1 MVMIYNK
8 KRRASLLVKTLVVAM
23 LLPTLSLDA
32 QSKKATVT
40 KKISV
45 KTPSAAS
52 KPLLVLAKTEINQL
66 RYSYAIPFLKRYLK
80 QSPPD
85 SISLAMLG
93 YCYKMQN
100 RFDSAIYFYEK
111 LDNLAMPNGNELPEL
126 YATVGNYESA
136 IATYQKRLDNITD
149 NTTTTYQLYLNRQK
163 GFINR
168 KIFNRDSLDYSISYL
183 SINTPYNEFGAA
195 FFDSGFV
202 FESNRSKRL
211 TSSNEFGWD
220 GLPFTKLYYQIK
232 AEGIST
238 DSIQYGNWKE
248 KKIGKGL
255 SDRTTATVNDNK
267 SLQKQFDFQ
276 KLKSAPPVESPLFA
290 PGLSGD
296 YNFGSISFTADGREA
311 FFTRNQ
317 TNTKGVKRLEI
328 WTTRRIGQ
336 SFTAPVKLFFNNP
349 NYSYFHPAVT
359 ADGSRLF
366 FVSNEPGGI
375 GGTDIY
381 VVNRKEDGGWDGT
394 SNVGGFINTPG
405 NELFPTFYEG
415 DLYFSSNGHEGLGG
429 LDILKFSFDND
440 PYPVPKNLGRPINS
454 EQDDLGFSI
463 RDQKGYFSS
472 NRYGSDDIFSYN
484 YQKVKVSVNGVL
496 TIDGVKKSGI
506 TVKIVSKGEDGIRA
520 GTIIDSV
527 LTAEDGSYVF
537 NVRPNRNYQI
547 LIEDGKGNKSKH
559 DITASDYI
567 NQNYLSQNIYSNNNG
582 VNQPG
587 NNGGLNQNKTGGD
600 DKNISS
606 VNNGVNQ
613 KVNNSGEN
621 QNKAGGDDK
630 NISSNNNGLNQPG
643 NNGGLNQN
651 KTGGDDKNISSVNN
665 GVNQKVNNSGENQNK
680 AGGDG
685 KNISSNNNG
694 LNQPGYNGG
703 LNQSKTGGDDKNIS
717 SNNNGLNQPGNNG
730 GLNQNKAGGDD
741 KNISSITN
749 GVNQQGNNSGE
760 NQNKVGGGDKNVSSV
775 DNGVNQQGNNKGNS
789 PDKSSGDR
797 TSNTYVNQ
805 SGNLNSYTKDLGLIS
820 FVTPNPPKPIIAPP
834 TVEKVTAAKRTF
846 ISVVDSLQ
854 TVTKDFLLV
863 HHEFDKVRIYKEDHE
878 AYKDL
883 VERVRKLRGVKIIIV
898 SATDCLGTD
907 AYNEALSERR
917 SHKIKIDLSKKRGNE
932 IISIPVGEKQ
942 LVMECSDADKDK
954 KKQVENRYS
963 YVFIIK

>member
-1 MVMIYNK
+1 MVMINIK
-8 KRRASLLVKTLVVAM
+8 KRSISLLVKTLVVAM

-40 KKISV
+40 QKVSV

-52 KPLLVLAKTEINQL
+52 KSLLVLAKTEINQL

-111 LDNLAMPNGNELPEL
+111 LDNLVITNGNELPEL

-136 IATYQKRLDNITD
+136 IATYQKRLDNAAD

-168 KIFNRDSLDYSISYL
+168 KIFNRDSLDYSVSYL
-183 SINTPYNEFGAA
+183 SINTPYNEFGAV

-232 AEGIST
+232 AEGITT

-317 TNTKGVKRLEI
+317 TNAKGIKRLEI

-366 FVSNEPGGI
+366 FVSDEPGGI
-375 GGTDIY
+375 GGTDVY

-415 DLYFSSNGHEGLGG
+415 DLYFSSNGNEGLGG

-506 TVKIVSKGEDGIRA
+506 SVKIISKGEDGIKA

-547 LIEDGKGNKSKH
+547 LIEDGRGNKSKH

-567 NQNYLSQNIYSNNNG
+567 NQNYLSQNIHSNKVGGDNKNISSTNSG
-582 VNQPG
+582 LNQKIT
-587 NNGGLNQNKTGGD
+587 NVVSNQNKTGGD

-613 KVNNSGEN
+613 KTNNSGEN
-621 QNKAGGDDK
+621 QNKVGGNDK
-630 NISSNNNGLNQPG
+630 NIFSTN
-643 NNGGLNQN
+643 
-651 KTGGDDKNISSVNN
+651 
-665 GVNQKVNNSGENQNK
+665 
-680 AGGDG
+680 
-685 KNISSNNNG
+685 
-694 LNQPGYNGG
+694 
-703 LNQSKTGGDDKNIS
+703 
-717 SNNNGLNQPGNNG
+717 
-730 GLNQNKAGGDD
+730 
-741 KNISSITN
+741 N
-749 GVNQQGNNSGE
+749 GVNQQGNNSGA

-775 DNGVNQQGNNKGNS
+775 NNGVNQQGNNKGNS
-789 PDKSSGDR
+789 PDKSSEDR
-797 TSNTYVNQ
+797 TSITSVNQ
-805 SGNLNSYTKDLGLIS
+805 SGNVNSYTKDLGLIS

-863 HHEFDKVRIYKEDHE
+863 HHEFDKVRIFKEDHE

-917 SHKIKIDLSKKRGNE
+917 SHKIKVDLSKKGRNE
-932 IISIPVGEKQ
+932 IILIPVGEKQ

-963 YVFIIK
+963 YIFIIK

>member
-1 MVMIYNK
+1 MVMTYIK
-8 KRRASLLVKTLVVAM
+8 KRGVSLLVKTLAVAL

-32 QSKKATVT
+32 QSKKVTVNQ
-40 KKISV
+40 KVSV
-45 KTPSAAS
+45 KNPSAAAKS
-52 KPLLVLAKTEINQL
+52 LLVLARTEINQL

-111 LDNLAMPNGNELPEL
+111 LDNLVITNGNELPEL

-136 IATYQKRLDNITD
+136 IATYQKRLDNAAD

-163 GFINR
+163 GFVNR
-168 KIFNRDSLDYSISYL
+168 KIFNRDSLDYTVNYL
-183 SINTPYNEFGAA
+183 SINTPYNEFGAV

-220 GLPFTKLYYQIK
+220 GLPFTKLYYQTST
-232 AEGIST
+232 EGITT

-296 YNFGSISFTADGREA
+296 YNFGSISFTADGKEA

-317 TNTKGVKRLEI
+317 TNAKGVKRLEI
-328 WTTRRIGQ
+328 WTTRRVGQ
-336 SFTAPVKLFFNNP
+336 SFTAPVKLFFNKP
-349 NYSYFHPAVT
+349 AFSYFHPAIT

-366 FVSNEPGGI
+366 FVSDEPGGI

-381 VVNRKEDGGWDGT
+381 MVNRKEDGGWDGT

-429 LDILKFSFDND
+429 LDIFKFSFDND

-463 RDQKGYFSS
+463 RDKKGYFSS
-472 NRYGSDDIFSYN
+472 NRYGSDDIFAYN

-506 TVKIVSKGEDGIRA
+506 TVKIISKGEDGIRA

-567 NQNYLSQNIYSNNNG
+567 NQNYLSQNIHSNKVGGDNKNISST
-582 VNQPG
+582 NS
-587 NNGGLNQNKTGGD
+587 GLNQQITNGVSNQNKVGGD

-613 KVNNSGEN
+613 KTNNSGEN
-621 QNKAGGDDK
+621 QNKAVGNDK
-630 NISSNNNGLNQPG
+630 NISSTN
-643 NNGGLNQN
+643 
-651 KTGGDDKNISSVNN
+651 
-665 GVNQKVNNSGENQNK
+665 
-680 AGGDG
+680 
-685 KNISSNNNG
+685 
-694 LNQPGYNGG
+694 
-703 LNQSKTGGDDKNIS
+703 
-717 SNNNGLNQPGNNG
+717 
-730 GLNQNKAGGDD
+730 
-741 KNISSITN
+741 N
-749 GVNQQGNNSGE
+749 GVNQQGNNSGA

-775 DNGVNQQGNNKGNS
+775 NNGVNQQGNNKGNS
-789 PDKSSGDR
+789 PDKSSEDR
-797 TSNTYVNQ
+797 TSITSVNQ
-805 SGNLNSYTKDLGLIS
+805 SGNVNSYTKDLGLIS

-863 HHEFDKVRIYKEDHE
+863 HHEFDKVRIFKEDHE

-917 SHKIKIDLSKKRGNE
+917 SHKIKIDLSKKGRNE

-963 YVFIIK
+963 YIFIIK

>member
-1 MVMIYNK
+1 MVMINIK
-8 KRRASLLVKTLVVAM
+8 KSSVSLLVKTLVVA
-23 LLPTLSLDA
+23 LLLLTLSLNA
-32 QSKKATVT
+32 QSKKAIVT
-40 KKISV
+40 QKISV
-45 KTPSAAS
+45 KNPSAAS
-52 KPLLVLAKTEINQL
+52 KSLLVLAKTEINQL

-111 LDNLAMPNGNELPEL
+111 LDNLVLTNGNELPEL

-136 IATYQKRLDNITD
+136 IATYQKRLDNAAD

-163 GFINR
+163 GFVNR
-168 KIFNRDSLDYSISYL
+168 KIFNRDSLDYTVNYL
-183 SINTPYNEFGAA
+183 SINTPYNEFGAV

-232 AEGIST
+232 AEGITT

-276 KLKSAPPVESPLFA
+276 NLKSAPPIESPLFA

-296 YNFGSISFTADGREA
+296 YNFGSISFTADGKEA

-317 TNTKGVKRLEI
+317 TNAKGVKRLEI
-328 WTTRRIGQ
+328 WTTRRVGQ
-336 SFTAPVKLFFNNP
+336 SFTAPIKLFFNKP
-349 NYSYFHPAVT
+349 AFSYFHPAIT

-366 FVSNEPGGI
+366 FVSDEPGGI

-429 LDILKFSFDND
+429 LDIFKFSFDNE

-463 RDQKGYFSS
+463 RDKKGYFSS

-506 TVKIVSKGEDGIRA
+506 SVKIISKGEDGIKA

-527 LTAEDGSYVF
+527 LTAEDGSYAF
-537 NVRPNRNYQI
+537 SVRPNRNYQI
-547 LIEDGKGNKSKH
+547 LIEDGRGNKSKH

-567 NQNYLSQNIYSNNNG
+567 NQNYLSQNMNSNKVGGNDKNISSTNSGVNQQVNNGTSNQNKAGGEDKNVSSVINGVNQQGKSSELNSNQQGGVGKNISSTYNG

-587 NNGGLNQNKTGGD
+587 NNGGNNL
-600 DKNISS
+600 DK
-606 VNNGVNQ
+606 
-613 KVNNSGEN
+613 
-621 QNKAGGDDK
+621 
-630 NISSNNNGLNQPG
+630 P
-643 NNGGLNQN
+643 
-651 KTGGDDKNISSVNN
+651 
-665 GVNQKVNNSGENQNK
+665 
-680 AGGDG
+680 
-685 KNISSNNNG
+685 
-694 LNQPGYNGG
+694 
-703 LNQSKTGGDDKNIS
+703 
-717 SNNNGLNQPGNNG
+717 
-730 GLNQNKAGGDD
+730 
-741 KNISSITN
+741 
-749 GVNQQGNNSGE
+749 
-760 NQNKVGGGDKNVSSV
+760 
-775 DNGVNQQGNNKGNS
+775 
-789 PDKSSGDR
+789 SGDR
-797 TSNTYVNQ
+797 TSISSTNP
-805 SGNLNSYTKDLGLIS
+805 SGNLNNYNKDIGLIN
-820 FVTPNPPKPIIAPP
+820 FVTPKPSITPPVEKPI
-834 TVEKVTAAKRTF
+834 AAKRTF

-854 TVTKDFLLV
+854 SVTKDYLLV
-863 HHEFDKVRIYKEDHE
+863 HHEFDKVKIYKEDHE
-878 AYKDL
+878 AYRYL
-883 VERVRKLRGVKIIIV
+883 VDRVRKLRGVKIVIV

-907 AYNEALSERR
+907 TYNEALSARR
-917 SHKIKIDLSKKRGNE
+917 SHKIKVDLSRKGGNE

-942 LVMECSDADKDK
+942 LVMECSATDKDK

>member
-1 MVMIYNK
+1 MVMINIK
-8 KRRASLLVKTLVVAM
+8 KRSISLLVKTLVVAM

-40 KKISV
+40 QKVSV

-52 KPLLVLAKTEINQL
+52 KSLLVLAKTEINQL

-111 LDNLAMPNGNELPEL
+111 LDNLVLTNGNELPEL

-136 IATYQKRLDNITD
+136 IATYQKRLDNAAD

-168 KIFNRDSLDYSISYL
+168 KIFNRDSLDYSVSYL
-183 SINTPYNEFGAA
+183 SINTPYNEFGAV

-232 AEGIST
+232 AEGITT

-317 TNTKGVKRLEI
+317 TNAKGIKRLEI

-366 FVSNEPGGI
+366 FVSDEPGGI

-394 SNVGGFINTPG
+394 SHVGGFINTPG

-506 TVKIVSKGEDGIRA
+506 TVKVVSKGEDGIRA

-567 NQNYLSQNIYSNNNG
+567 NQNYLSQNIHSNKVGGDNKNISSTNSG
-582 VNQPG
+582 LNQQIT
-587 NNGGLNQNKTGGD
+587 NVVSNQNKTGGD

-613 KVNNSGEN
+613 QGNS
-621 QNKAGGDDK
+621 
-630 NISSNNNGLNQPG
+630 
-643 NNGGLNQN
+643 GGLNQN
-651 KTGGDDKNISSVNN
+651 KVGGDDKNISSVNN
-665 GVNQKVNNSGENQNK
+665 GVNQKTNNSGENQNK
-680 AGGDG
+680 AVG
-685 KNISSNNNG
+685 N
-694 LNQPGYNGG
+694 
-703 LNQSKTGGDDKNIS
+703 DKNIFS
-717 SNNNGLNQPGNNG
+717 TN
-730 GLNQNKAGGDD
+730 
-741 KNISSITN
+741 N
-749 GVNQQGNNSGE
+749 GVNQQGNNSGA

-775 DNGVNQQGNNKGNS
+775 NNGVNQQGNNKGNS
-789 PDKSSGDR
+789 PDKSSEDR
-797 TSNTYVNQ
+797 TSITSVNQ
-805 SGNLNSYTKDLGLIS
+805 SGNVNSYTKDLGLIS

-863 HHEFDKVRIYKEDHE
+863 HHEFDKVRIFKEDHE

-917 SHKIKIDLSKKRGNE
+917 SHKIKIDLSKKGRNE

-963 YVFIIK
+963 YIFIIK

>member
-1 MVMIYNK
+1 MVMIYYK
-8 KRRASLLVKTLVVAM
+8 KRSVFLLVKTLVVAL
-23 LLPTLSLDA
+23 LLPILSLHA

-45 KTPSAAS
+45 KTLSAAL

-111 LDNLAMPNGNELPEL
+111 LDNLVLTNGNELPEL

-136 IATYQKRLDNITD
+136 IATYQKRLDNAAD

-163 GFINR
+163 GFVNR
-168 KIFNRDSLDYSISYL
+168 KIFNRDSLDYTVNYL
-183 SINTPYNEFGAA
+183 SINTPYNEFGAV

-232 AEGIST
+232 AEGITT

-317 TNTKGVKRLEI
+317 TNAKGIKRLEI

-366 FVSNEPGGI
+366 FVSDEPGGI

-567 NQNYLSQNIYSNNNG
+567 NQNYLSQNIHSNKVGGDNKNISSTNSGLNQQISNGVSNQNKTGGDYKNISSVNNG
-582 VNQPG
+582 VNQQG
-587 NNGGLNQNKTGGD
+587 NSGGLNQNKVGGD

-613 KVNNSGEN
+613 NTNNSGEN
-621 QNKAGGDDK
+621 QNKVGGNDK
-630 NISSNNNGLNQPG
+630 NIFSTN
-643 NNGGLNQN
+643 
-651 KTGGDDKNISSVNN
+651 
-665 GVNQKVNNSGENQNK
+665 
-680 AGGDG
+680 
-685 KNISSNNNG
+685 
-694 LNQPGYNGG
+694 
-703 LNQSKTGGDDKNIS
+703 
-717 SNNNGLNQPGNNG
+717 
-730 GLNQNKAGGDD
+730 
-741 KNISSITN
+741 N
-749 GVNQQGNNSGE
+749 GVNQQGNNSGA

-775 DNGVNQQGNNKGNS
+775 NNGVNQQGNNKGNS
-789 PDKSSGDR
+789 PDKSSEDR
-797 TSNTYVNQ
+797 TSITSVNQ
-805 SGNLNSYTKDLGLIS
+805 SGNVNSYTKDLGLIS

-863 HHEFDKVRIYKEDHE
+863 HHEFDKVRIFKEDHE

-917 SHKIKIDLSKKRGNE
+917 SHKIKIDLSKKGRNE

-963 YVFIIK
+963 YIFIIK

>member
-1 MVMIYNK
+1 MVMIYYK
-8 KRRASLLVKTLVVAM
+8 KRSVFLLVKTLVVAL
-23 LLPTLSLDA
+23 LLPILSLHA

-45 KTPSAAS
+45 KTLSAAL

-111 LDNLAMPNGNELPEL
+111 LDNLVLTNGNELPEL

-136 IATYQKRLDNITD
+136 IATYQKRLDNAAD

-168 KIFNRDSLDYSISYL
+168 KIFNRDSLDYSVSYL
-183 SINTPYNEFGAA
+183 SINTPYNEFGAV

-232 AEGIST
+232 AEGITT

-317 TNTKGVKRLEI
+317 TNAKGIKRLEI

-366 FVSNEPGGI
+366 FVSDEPGGI
-375 GGTDIY
+375 GGTDVY

-506 TVKIVSKGEDGIRA
+506 TVKVVSKGEDGIRA

-547 LIEDGKGNKSKH
+547 LIEEGKGNKSKH

-567 NQNYLSQNIYSNNNG
+567 IQNYLSQNIHSNKVGGDNKNISSTNSGLNQQISNG
-582 VNQPG
+582 VS
-587 NNGGLNQNKTGGD
+587 NQNKTGGD

-613 KVNNSGEN
+613 QGNS
-621 QNKAGGDDK
+621 
-630 NISSNNNGLNQPG
+630 
-643 NNGGLNQN
+643 GGLNQN
-651 KTGGDDKNISSVNN
+651 KIGVDNKNISSTNNGVNQQGNSGSLNQNKVGGDDKNISSVNN
-665 GVNQKVNNSGENQNK
+665 GVNQKTNNSGENQNK
-680 AGGDG
+680 VGG
-685 KNISSNNNG
+685 N
-694 LNQPGYNGG
+694 
-703 LNQSKTGGDDKNIS
+703 DKNIFS
-717 SNNNGLNQPGNNG
+717 TN
-730 GLNQNKAGGDD
+730 
-741 KNISSITN
+741 N
-749 GVNQQGNNSGE
+749 GVNQQGNNSGA

-775 DNGVNQQGNNKGNS
+775 NNGVNQQGNNKGNS
-789 PDKSSGDR
+789 PDKSSEDR
-797 TSNTYVNQ
+797 TSITSVNQ
-805 SGNLNSYTKDLGLIS
+805 SGNVNSYTKDLGLIS

-863 HHEFDKVRIYKEDHE
+863 HHEFDKVRIFKEDHE

-917 SHKIKIDLSKKRGNE
+917 SHKIKIDLSKKGRNE

-963 YVFIIK
+963 YIFIIK

>member
-1 MVMIYNK
+1 MVMTYIK
-8 KRRASLLVKTLVVAM
+8 KRGVSLLVKTLVVAL

-40 KKISV
+40 QKVSV

-52 KPLLVLAKTEINQL
+52 KTLLVLARTEINQL

-111 LDNLAMPNGNELPEL
+111 LDNLVLTNGNELPEL

-136 IATYQKRLDNITD
+136 IATYQKRLDNAAD

-163 GFINR
+163 GFVNR
-168 KIFNRDSLDYSISYL
+168 KIFNRDSLDYTVNYL
-183 SINTPYNEFGAA
+183 SINTPYNEFGAV

-220 GLPFTKLYYQIK
+220 GLPFTKLYYQTST
-232 AEGIST
+232 EGITT

-317 TNTKGVKRLEI
+317 TNAKGIKRLEI

-366 FVSNEPGGI
+366 FVSDEPGGI
-375 GGTDIY
+375 GGTDVY

-567 NQNYLSQNIYSNNNG
+567 NQNYLSQNIHSNKVGGDNKNISSTNSG
-582 VNQPG
+582 LNQQIT
-587 NNGGLNQNKTGGD
+587 NVVSNQNKTGGD

-613 KVNNSGEN
+613 QGNS
-621 QNKAGGDDK
+621 
-630 NISSNNNGLNQPG
+630 
-643 NNGGLNQN
+643 GGLNQN
-651 KTGGDDKNISSVNN
+651 KVGGDDKNISSVNN
-665 GVNQKVNNSGENQNK
+665 GVNQKTNNSGENQNK
-680 AGGDG
+680 AVG
-685 KNISSNNNG
+685 N
-694 LNQPGYNGG
+694 
-703 LNQSKTGGDDKNIS
+703 DKNIS
-717 SNNNGLNQPGNNG
+717 STN
-730 GLNQNKAGGDD
+730 
-741 KNISSITN
+741 N
-749 GVNQQGNNSGE
+749 GVNQQGNNSGA

-775 DNGVNQQGNNKGNS
+775 NNGVNQQGNNKGNS
-789 PDKSSGDR
+789 PDKSSEDR
-797 TSNTYVNQ
+797 TSITSVNQ
-805 SGNLNSYTKDLGLIS
+805 SGNVNSYTKDLGLIS

-863 HHEFDKVRIYKEDHE
+863 HHEFDKVRIFKEDHE

-917 SHKIKIDLSKKRGNE
+917 SHKIKIDLSKKGRNE

-963 YVFIIK
+963 YIFIIK

>member
-1 MVMIYNK
+1 M
-8 KRRASLLVKTLVVAM
+8 T
-23 LLPTLSLDA
+23 
-32 QSKKATVT
+32 
-40 KKISV
+40 
-45 KTPSAAS
+45 
-52 KPLLVLAKTEINQL
+52 
-66 RYSYAIPFLKRYLK
+66 
-80 QSPPD
+80 
-85 SISLAMLG
+85 
-93 YCYKMQN
+93 
-100 RFDSAIYFYEK
+100 
-111 LDNLAMPNGNELPEL
+111 NGNELPEL

-136 IATYQKRLDNITD
+136 IATYQKRLDNTAD
-149 NTTTTYQLYLNRQK
+149 NTTTTYQLYQNRQK

-168 KIFNRDSLDYSISYL
+168 KIFNRDSLDYSVSYL

-232 AEGIST
+232 AEGITT

-317 TNTKGVKRLEI
+317 TNAKGVKRLEI
-328 WTTRRIGQ
+328 WTTRRVGQ
-336 SFTAPVKLFFNNP
+336 SFTAPVKLFFNKP
-349 NYSYFHPAVT
+349 AFSYFHPAIT

-366 FVSNEPGGI
+366 FVSDEPGGI

-381 VVNRKEDGGWDGT
+381 MVNRKEDGGWDGT

-429 LDILKFSFDND
+429 LDIFKFSFDND

-463 RDQKGYFSS
+463 RDKKGYFSS

-506 TVKIVSKGEDGIRA
+506 TVKIISKGEDGIRA

-547 LIEDGKGNKSKH
+547 LIEDGRGNKSKH

-567 NQNYLSQNIYSNNNG
+567 NQNSLSQNIHSNKVG
-582 VNQPG
+582 G
-587 NNGGLNQNKTGGD
+587 N

-606 VNNGVNQ
+606 VNNGANLNKMGGDDKNVSTTNSGVNQ
-613 KVNNSGEN
+613 QVNNGTSN
-621 QNKAGGDDK
+621 QNKAGGEDK
-630 NISSNNNGLNQPG
+630 N
-643 NNGGLNQN
+643 
-651 KTGGDDKNISSVNN
+651 V
-665 GVNQKVNNSGENQNK
+665 
-680 AGGDG
+680 
-685 KNISSNNNG
+685 
-694 LNQPGYNGG
+694 
-703 LNQSKTGGDDKNIS
+703 
-717 SNNNGLNQPGNNG
+717 
-730 GLNQNKAGGDD
+730 
-741 KNISSITN
+741 SSIIN
-749 GVNQQGNNSGE
+749 VVNQQGNNG
-760 NQNKVGGGDKNVSSV
+760 
-775 DNGVNQQGNNKGNS
+775 GNNL
-789 PDKSSGDR
+789 DKPSGDR
-797 TSNTYVNQ
+797 TSISSTNP
-805 SGNLNSYTKDLGLIS
+805 SGNLNNYNKDIGLIN
-820 FVTPNPPKPIIAPP
+820 FVTPKPSITPPVEKPI
-834 TVEKVTAAKRTF
+834 VAKRTF

-854 TVTKDFLLV
+854 SVTKDYLLV
-863 HHEFDKVRIYKEDHE
+863 HHEFDKVKIYKEDHD
-878 AYKDL
+878 AYRDL
-883 VERVRKLRGVKIIIV
+883 VDRVRKLRGVKIVIV

-907 AYNEALSERR
+907 AYNEALSARR
-917 SHKIKIDLSKKRGNE
+917 SHKIKVDLSRKGGNE
-932 IISIPVGEKQ
+932 IISIPVGERQ
-942 LVMECSDADKDK
+942 LVMECSATDKDK

>member
-1 MVMIYNK
+1 
-8 KRRASLLVKTLVVAM
+8 
-23 LLPTLSLDA
+23 
-32 QSKKATVT
+32 
-40 KKISV
+40 
-45 KTPSAAS
+45 
-52 KPLLVLAKTEINQL
+52 
-66 RYSYAIPFLKRYLK
+66 
-80 QSPPD
+80 
-85 SISLAMLG
+85 
-93 YCYKMQN
+93 MQN

-111 LDNLAMPNGNELPEL
+111 LDNLVMTNGNELPEL

-136 IATYQKRLDNITD
+136 IATYQKRLDNAAD
-149 NTTTTYQLYLNRQK
+149 NTTTTYQLYQNRQK

-168 KIFNRDSLDYSISYL
+168 KIFNKDSLDYSINYL
-183 SINTPYNEFGAA
+183 SINTPYNEFGAV

-255 SDRTTATVNDNK
+255 SDRTTATVNDNR

-290 PGLSGD
+290 PGLSGE
-296 YNFGSISFTADGREA
+296 YNFGSISFTADGKEA

-317 TNTKGVKRLEI
+317 TNAKGVKRLEI
-328 WTTRRIGQ
+328 WTTRRVGQ
-336 SFTAPVKLFFNNP
+336 SFTAPIKLFFNKP
-349 NYSYFHPAVT
+349 AFSYFHPAIT

-366 FVSNEPGGI
+366 FVSDEPGGI

-381 VVNRKEDGGWDGT
+381 MVNRKEDGGWDGT

-429 LDILKFSFDND
+429 LDIFKFSFDND

-463 RDQKGYFSS
+463 RDKKGYFSS

-506 TVKIVSKGEDGIRA
+506 TVKIISKGEDGIRA

-547 LIEDGKGNKSKH
+547 LIEDGRGNKSKH

-567 NQNYLSQNIYSNNNG
+567 NQNSLSQNIHSNKVG
-582 VNQPG
+582 G
-587 NNGGLNQNKTGGD
+587 N

-606 VNNGVNQ
+606 VNNGANLHKMGGDDKNVSTTNSGVNQ
-613 KVNNSGEN
+613 QVNNGTSN
-621 QNKAGGDDK
+621 QNKAGGEDK
-630 NISSNNNGLNQPG
+630 N
-643 NNGGLNQN
+643 
-651 KTGGDDKNISSVNN
+651 V
-665 GVNQKVNNSGENQNK
+665 
-680 AGGDG
+680 
-685 KNISSNNNG
+685 
-694 LNQPGYNGG
+694 
-703 LNQSKTGGDDKNIS
+703 
-717 SNNNGLNQPGNNG
+717 
-730 GLNQNKAGGDD
+730 
-741 KNISSITN
+741 SSIIN
-749 GVNQQGNNSGE
+749 VVNQQGNNG
-760 NQNKVGGGDKNVSSV
+760 
-775 DNGVNQQGNNKGNS
+775 GNNL
-789 PDKSSGDR
+789 DKPSGDR
-797 TSNTYVNQ
+797 TSISSTNP
-805 SGNLNSYTKDLGLIS
+805 SGNLNNYNKDIGLIN
-820 FVTPNPPKPIIAPP
+820 FVTPKPSITPPVEKPI
-834 TVEKVTAAKRTF
+834 VAKRTF

-854 TVTKDFLLV
+854 SVTKDYLLV
-863 HHEFDKVRIYKEDHE
+863 HHEFDKVKIYKEDHD
-878 AYKDL
+878 AYRDL
-883 VERVRKLRGVKIIIV
+883 VDRVRKLRGVKIVIV

-907 AYNEALSERR
+907 AYNEALSARR
-917 SHKIKIDLSKKRGNE
+917 SHKIKVDLSRKGGNE
-932 IISIPVGEKQ
+932 IISIPVGERQ
-942 LVMECSDADKDK
+942 LVMECSATDKDK

>member
-1 MVMIYNK
+1 MVMINIK
-8 KRRASLLVKTLVVAM
+8 KSSVSLLVKTLVLAL

-32 QSKKATVT
+32 QSKKTTVT

-45 KTPSAAS
+45 KTPSAAL

-111 LDNLAMPNGNELPEL
+111 LDNLVMTNGNELPEL

-136 IATYQKRLDNITD
+136 IATYQKRLDNTAD
-149 NTTTTYQLYLNRQK
+149 NTTTTYQLYQNRQK

-168 KIFNRDSLDYSISYL
+168 KIFNRDSLDYSVSYL

-232 AEGIST
+232 AEGITT

-317 TNTKGVKRLEI
+317 TNAKGVKRLEI
-328 WTTRRIGQ
+328 WTTRRVGQ
-336 SFTAPVKLFFNNP
+336 SFTAPVKLFFNKP
-349 NYSYFHPAVT
+349 AFSYFHPAIT

-366 FVSNEPGGI
+366 FVSDEPGGI

-381 VVNRKEDGGWDGT
+381 MVNRKEDGGWDGT

-429 LDILKFSFDND
+429 LDIFKFSFDNE

-463 RDQKGYFSS
+463 RDKKGYFSS

-506 TVKIVSKGEDGIRA
+506 SVKIISKGEDGIKA

-547 LIEDGKGNKSKH
+547 LIEDGRGNKSKH

-567 NQNYLSQNIYSNNNG
+567 NQNSLSQNIHSNKVG
-582 VNQPG
+582 G
-587 NNGGLNQNKTGGD
+587 N

-606 VNNGVNQ
+606 VNNGANLNKMGGDDKNVSTTNSGVNQ
-613 KVNNSGEN
+613 QVNNGTSN
-621 QNKAGGDDK
+621 QNKAGGEDK
-630 NISSNNNGLNQPG
+630 N
-643 NNGGLNQN
+643 
-651 KTGGDDKNISSVNN
+651 V
-665 GVNQKVNNSGENQNK
+665 
-680 AGGDG
+680 
-685 KNISSNNNG
+685 
-694 LNQPGYNGG
+694 
-703 LNQSKTGGDDKNIS
+703 
-717 SNNNGLNQPGNNG
+717 
-730 GLNQNKAGGDD
+730 
-741 KNISSITN
+741 SSIIN
-749 GVNQQGNNSGE
+749 VVNQQGNNG
-760 NQNKVGGGDKNVSSV
+760 
-775 DNGVNQQGNNKGNS
+775 GNNL
-789 PDKSSGDR
+789 DKPSGDR
-797 TSNTYVNQ
+797 TSISSTNP
-805 SGNLNSYTKDLGLIS
+805 SGNLNNYNKDIGLIN
-820 FVTPNPPKPIIAPP
+820 FVTPKPSITPPVEKPI
-834 TVEKVTAAKRTF
+834 VAKRTF

-854 TVTKDFLLV
+854 SVTKDYLLV
-863 HHEFDKVRIYKEDHE
+863 HHEFDKVKIYKEDHD
-878 AYKDL
+878 AYRDL
-883 VERVRKLRGVKIIIV
+883 VDRVRKLRGVKIVIV

-907 AYNEALSERR
+907 AYNEALSARR
-917 SHKIKIDLSKKRGNE
+917 SHKIKVDLSRKGGNE

-942 LVMECSDADKDK
+942 LVMECSATDKDK

>member
-1 MVMIYNK
+1 MVMINIK
-8 KRRASLLVKTLVVAM
+8 KRSISLLVKTLVVAM

-40 KKISV
+40 QKVSV

-52 KPLLVLAKTEINQL
+52 KSLLVLAKTEINQL

-111 LDNLAMPNGNELPEL
+111 LDNLVLTNGNELPEL

-136 IATYQKRLDNITD
+136 IATYQKRLDNAAD

-168 KIFNRDSLDYSISYL
+168 KIFNRDSLDYSVSYL
-183 SINTPYNEFGAA
+183 SINTPYNEFGAV

-232 AEGIST
+232 AEGITT

-317 TNTKGVKRLEI
+317 TNAKGIKRLEI

-366 FVSNEPGGI
+366 FVSDEPGGI
-375 GGTDIY
+375 GGTDVY

-567 NQNYLSQNIYSNNNG
+567 NQNYLSQNIHSNKVGGDNKNISSTNSGLNQQISNGVSNQNKTGGDYKNISSVNNG
-582 VNQPG
+582 VNQQG
-587 NNGGLNQNKTGGD
+587 NSGGLNQNKIGGDNKNISSTNNGVNQQGNSGSLNQNKVGGD

-613 KVNNSGEN
+613 KTNNSGEN
-621 QNKAGGDDK
+621 QNKAVGNDK
-630 NISSNNNGLNQPG
+630 NISSTN
-643 NNGGLNQN
+643 
-651 KTGGDDKNISSVNN
+651 
-665 GVNQKVNNSGENQNK
+665 
-680 AGGDG
+680 
-685 KNISSNNNG
+685 
-694 LNQPGYNGG
+694 
-703 LNQSKTGGDDKNIS
+703 
-717 SNNNGLNQPGNNG
+717 
-730 GLNQNKAGGDD
+730 
-741 KNISSITN
+741 N
-749 GVNQQGNNSGE
+749 GVNQQGNNSGA

-775 DNGVNQQGNNKGNS
+775 NNGVNQQGNNKGNS
-789 PDKSSGDR
+789 PDKSSEDR
-797 TSNTYVNQ
+797 TSITSVNQ
-805 SGNLNSYTKDLGLIS
+805 SGNVNSYTKDLGLIS

-863 HHEFDKVRIYKEDHE
+863 HHEFDKVRIFKEDHE

-917 SHKIKIDLSKKRGNE
+917 SHKIKIDLSKKGRNE

-963 YVFIIK
+963 YIFIIK

>member
-1 MVMIYNK
+1 MVMINIK
-8 KRRASLLVKTLVVAM
+8 KSSVSLLVKTLVVA
-23 LLPTLSLDA
+23 LLLLTLSLNA
-32 QSKKATVT
+32 QSKKAIVT
-40 KKISV
+40 QKISV
-45 KTPSAAS
+45 KNPSAAS
-52 KPLLVLAKTEINQL
+52 KSLLVLAKTEINQL

-111 LDNLAMPNGNELPEL
+111 LDNLVMTNGNELPEL

-136 IATYQKRLDNITD
+136 IATYQKRLDNAAD

-168 KIFNRDSLDYSISYL
+168 NIFNRDSLDYSINYL
-183 SINTPYNEFGAA
+183 SINTPYNEFGAV

-232 AEGIST
+232 AEGITT

-255 SDRTTATVNDNK
+255 SDRTTANVNDNK

-276 KLKSAPPVESPLFA
+276 NLKSAPPIESPLFA

-296 YNFGSISFTADGREA
+296 YNFGSISFTADGKEA

-317 TNTKGVKRLEI
+317 TNAKGVKRLEV
-328 WTTRRIGQ
+328 WTTRRVGQ
-336 SFTAPVKLFFNNP
+336 SFTAPVKLFFNKP
-349 NYSYFHPAVT
+349 AYSYFHPAVT

-366 FVSNEPGGI
+366 FVSDEPGGI

-381 VVNRKEDGGWDGT
+381 AVNRKEDGGWDGT

-429 LDILKFSFDND
+429 LDIFKFSFDND
-440 PYPVPKNLGRPINS
+440 PYPVSKNLGRPINS

-463 RDQKGYFSS
+463 RDKKGYFSS

-484 YQKVKVSVNGVL
+484 YQKVKVSVNGEV
-496 TIDGVKKSGI
+496 TVDGEKKLGI
-506 TVKIVSKGEDGIRA
+506 SVKIISKGEDGIKA

-547 LIEDGKGNKSKH
+547 LIEDGKGNKSKN

-567 NQNYLSQNIYSNNNG
+567 SQNSLSQNIHSNKVGGDHKNLSSSNNG
-582 VNQPG
+582 VNQQG
-587 NNGGLNQNKTGGD
+587 SNGSSNQNKPGGD

-606 VNNGVNQ
+606 TKNGVNQ
-613 KVNNSGEN
+613 LGNNSVSN
-621 QNKAGGDDK
+621 QNKPGDDDK
-630 NISSNNNGLNQPG
+630 NISS
-643 NNGGLNQN
+643 
-651 KTGGDDKNISSVNN
+651 
-665 GVNQKVNNSGENQNK
+665 
-680 AGGDG
+680 
-685 KNISSNNNG
+685 SNN
-694 LNQPGYNGG
+694 
-703 LNQSKTGGDDKNIS
+703 
-717 SNNNGLNQPGNNG
+717 
-730 GLNQNKAGGDD
+730 
-741 KNISSITN
+741 
-749 GVNQQGNNSGE
+749 V
-760 NQNKVGGGDKNVSSV
+760 
-775 DNGVNQQGNNKGNS
+775 VNQQGNNKVTNPGK
-789 PDKSSGDR
+789 PTADKTSISSA
-797 TSNTYVNQ
+797 SQLAKV
-805 SGNLNSYTKDLGLIS
+805 NSYTKDLGLIN
-820 FVTPNPPKPIIAPP
+820 FVTPKPTIAPP
-834 TVEKVTAAKRTF
+834 VDKATVVKRTF

-863 HHEFDKVRIYKEDHE
+863 HHEFDKVKIFKEDHE
-878 AYKDL
+878 AYRDL
-883 VERVRKLRGVKIIIV
+883 VYRVRKLRDVKIIIV

-907 AYNEALSERR
+907 EYNEALSARR
-917 SHKIKIDLSKKRGNE
+917 SHKIKIDLSRKRGNE

-942 LVMECSDADKDK
+942 LIMECSDADKDK

>member
-1 MVMIYNK
+1 MVMIYYK
-8 KRRASLLVKTLVVAM
+8 KRSVFLLVKTLVVAL
-23 LLPTLSLDA
+23 LLPILSLHA

-45 KTPSAAS
+45 KTLSAAL

-66 RYSYAIPFLKRYLK
+66 RYSYAIPLLKRYLK

-111 LDNLAMPNGNELPEL
+111 LDNLVLTNGNELPEL

-136 IATYQKRLDNITD
+136 IATYQKRLDNAAD

-168 KIFNRDSLDYSISYL
+168 KIFNRDSLDYSVSYL
-183 SINTPYNEFGAA
+183 SINTPYNEFGAV

-232 AEGIST
+232 AEGITT

-317 TNTKGVKRLEI
+317 TNAKGIKRLEI

-366 FVSNEPGGI
+366 FVSDEPGGI

-567 NQNYLSQNIYSNNNG
+567 NQNYLSQNIHSNKVGGDNKNISSTNSGLNQQISNGVSNQNKTGGDYKNISSVNNG
-582 VNQPG
+582 VNQQG
-587 NNGGLNQNKTGGD
+587 NSGGLNQNKIGVDNKNISSTNNGVNQQGNSGSLNQNKVGGD

-613 KVNNSGEN
+613 KTNNSGEN
-621 QNKAGGDDK
+621 QNKAVGNDK
-630 NISSNNNGLNQPG
+630 NISSTN
-643 NNGGLNQN
+643 
-651 KTGGDDKNISSVNN
+651 
-665 GVNQKVNNSGENQNK
+665 
-680 AGGDG
+680 
-685 KNISSNNNG
+685 
-694 LNQPGYNGG
+694 
-703 LNQSKTGGDDKNIS
+703 
-717 SNNNGLNQPGNNG
+717 
-730 GLNQNKAGGDD
+730 
-741 KNISSITN
+741 N
-749 GVNQQGNNSGE
+749 GVNQQGNNSGA

-775 DNGVNQQGNNKGNS
+775 NNGVNQQGNNKGNS
-789 PDKSSGDR
+789 PDKSSEDR
-797 TSNTYVNQ
+797 TSITSVNQ
-805 SGNLNSYTKDLGLIS
+805 SGNVNSYTKDLGLIS

-863 HHEFDKVRIYKEDHE
+863 HHEFDKVRIFKEDHE

-917 SHKIKIDLSKKRGNE
+917 SHKIKIDLSKKGRNE

-963 YVFIIK
+963 YIFIIK

>member
-1 MVMIYNK
+1 MVMINIK
-8 KRRASLLVKTLVVAM
+8 KSSVSFLVKTLVVAL
-23 LLPTLSLDA
+23 LLPILSLDA

-45 KTPSAAS
+45 KTPSAAL

-66 RYSYAIPFLKRYLK
+66 RYSYAIPFLKRYLI

-111 LDNLAMPNGNELPEL
+111 LDNLVMTNGNELPEL

-149 NTTTTYQLYLNRQK
+149 NTTTTYQLYQNRQK

-168 KIFNRDSLDYSISYL
+168 KIFNRDSLDYSVSYL

-232 AEGIST
+232 AEGITT

-317 TNTKGVKRLEI
+317 TNTKGIKRLEI

-429 LDILKFSFDND
+429 LDIFKFSFDND

-472 NRYGSDDIFSYN
+472 NRYGSDDIFSYI
-484 YQKVKVSVNGVL
+484 YQKVKVKVNGVL

-506 TVKIVSKGEDGIRA
+506 TVKIISKGEDGIRA

-537 NVRPNRNYQI
+537 NVRPNRNYQL

-567 NQNYLSQNIYSNNNG
+567 NQNYLSQNIRSNKVGGDNKNISYTNSG
-582 VNQPG
+582 VNQQGNSGSSNQNNPG
-587 NNGGLNQNKTGGD
+587 GDDKNISSVNNGLNQQGNSGGLNQNKVGGDNKNISSTNNGVNQQGNNSSVNQNKAGGDDKNISSVNNGVNLKGNSSGLNSNKQGGNDKNISSTNNGVNQQGNSGSLNQNKVGGD

-613 KVNNSGEN
+613 
-621 QNKAGGDDK
+621 
-630 NISSNNNGLNQPG
+630 
-643 NNGGLNQN
+643 
-651 KTGGDDKNISSVNN
+651 
-665 GVNQKVNNSGENQNK
+665 
-680 AGGDG
+680 
-685 KNISSNNNG
+685 
-694 LNQPGYNGG
+694 
-703 LNQSKTGGDDKNIS
+703 
-717 SNNNGLNQPGNNG
+717 
-730 GLNQNKAGGDD
+730 
-741 KNISSITN
+741 
-749 GVNQQGNNSGE
+749 
-760 NQNKVGGGDKNVSSV
+760 
-775 DNGVNQQGNNKGNS
+775 QGNNKGNN

-797 TSNTYVNQ
+797 PSIGSINQ
-805 SGNLNSYTKDLGLIS
+805 SGNVNGYTKDLGLIS
-820 FVTPNPPKPIIAPP
+820 FVTPNTPKPIIAPP
-834 TVEKVTAAKRTF
+834 TVGKVTAAKRTF
-846 ISVVDSLQ
+846 LSVVDSLQ
-854 TVTKDFLLV
+854 TVSKDFLLV
-863 HHEFDKVRIYKEDHE
+863 HHEFDKVRIFKEDHE

-917 SHKIKIDLSKKRGNE
+917 SHKIKIDLSKKGRNE

-954 KKQVENRYS
+954 NKQVENRYS
-963 YVFIIK
+963 YIFIIK

>member
-1 MVMIYNK
+1 MVMIYYK
-8 KRRASLLVKTLVVAM
+8 KRSVSLLVKTLVVAL
-23 LLPTLSLDA
+23 LLPILSLHA

-45 KTPSAAS
+45 KTLSAAL

-111 LDNLAMPNGNELPEL
+111 LDNLVITNGNELPEL

-136 IATYQKRLDNITD
+136 IATYQKRLDNAAD

-168 KIFNRDSLDYSISYL
+168 KIFNRDSLDYSVSYL
-183 SINTPYNEFGAA
+183 SINTPYNEFGAV

-232 AEGIST
+232 AEGITT
-238 DSIQYGNWKE
+238 DSILYGNWKE

-317 TNTKGVKRLEI
+317 TNTKGIKRLEI

-366 FVSNEPGGI
+366 FVSDEPGGI

-405 NELFPTFYEG
+405 NELFTTFYEG

-567 NQNYLSQNIYSNNNG
+567 NQNYLSQNIHSNKVGGDNKNISSTNSGLNQQISNG
-582 VNQPG
+582 VS
-587 NNGGLNQNKTGGD
+587 NQNKTGGD

-613 KVNNSGEN
+613 QGNS
-621 QNKAGGDDK
+621 
-630 NISSNNNGLNQPG
+630 
-643 NNGGLNQN
+643 GGLNQN
-651 KTGGDDKNISSVNN
+651 KIGVDNKNISSTNNGVNQQGNSGGLNQNKVGGDDKNISSVNN
-665 GVNQKVNNSGENQNK
+665 GVNQKTNNSGENQNK
-680 AGGDG
+680 AVG
-685 KNISSNNNG
+685 N
-694 LNQPGYNGG
+694 
-703 LNQSKTGGDDKNIS
+703 DKNIFS
-717 SNNNGLNQPGNNG
+717 TN
-730 GLNQNKAGGDD
+730 
-741 KNISSITN
+741 N
-749 GVNQQGNNSGE
+749 GVNQQGNNSGA

-775 DNGVNQQGNNKGNS
+775 NNGVNQQGNNKGNS
-789 PDKSSGDR
+789 PDKSSEDR
-797 TSNTYVNQ
+797 ASITSVNQ
-805 SGNLNSYTKDLGLIS
+805 SGNVNSYTKDLGLIS

-863 HHEFDKVRIYKEDHE
+863 HHEFDKVRIFKEDHE

-917 SHKIKIDLSKKRGNE
+917 SHKIKIDLSKKGRNE

-963 YVFIIK
+963 YIFIIK

>member
-1 MVMIYNK
+1 MVMIYYK
-8 KRRASLLVKTLVVAM
+8 KRSVFLLVKTLVVAL
-23 LLPTLSLDA
+23 LLPILSLHA

-45 KTPSAAS
+45 KTLSAAL

-111 LDNLAMPNGNELPEL
+111 LDNLVLTNGNELPEL

-136 IATYQKRLDNITD
+136 IATYQKRLDNAAD

-168 KIFNRDSLDYSISYL
+168 KIFNRDSLDYSVSYL
-183 SINTPYNEFGAA
+183 SINTPYNEFGAV

-232 AEGIST
+232 AEGITT

-317 TNTKGVKRLEI
+317 TNAKGIKRLEI

-366 FVSNEPGGI
+366 FVSDEPGGI
-375 GGTDIY
+375 GGTDVY

-567 NQNYLSQNIYSNNNG
+567 NQNYLSQNIHSNKVGGDNKNISSTNSGLNQQISNGVSNQNKTGGDYKNISSVNNG
-582 VNQPG
+582 VNQQG
-587 NNGGLNQNKTGGD
+587 NSGGLNQNKIGGDNKNISSTNNGVNQQGNSGSLNQNKVGGD

-613 KVNNSGEN
+613 KTNNSGEN
-621 QNKAGGDDK
+621 QNKAVGNDK
-630 NISSNNNGLNQPG
+630 NISSTN
-643 NNGGLNQN
+643 
-651 KTGGDDKNISSVNN
+651 
-665 GVNQKVNNSGENQNK
+665 
-680 AGGDG
+680 
-685 KNISSNNNG
+685 
-694 LNQPGYNGG
+694 
-703 LNQSKTGGDDKNIS
+703 
-717 SNNNGLNQPGNNG
+717 
-730 GLNQNKAGGDD
+730 
-741 KNISSITN
+741 N
-749 GVNQQGNNSGE
+749 GVNQQGNNSGA

-775 DNGVNQQGNNKGNS
+775 NNGVNQQGNNKGNS
-789 PDKSSGDR
+789 PDKSSEDR
-797 TSNTYVNQ
+797 TSITSVNQ
-805 SGNLNSYTKDLGLIS
+805 SGNVNSYTKDLGLIS

-863 HHEFDKVRIYKEDHE
+863 HHEFDKVRIFKEDHE

-917 SHKIKIDLSKKRGNE
+917 SHKIKIDLSKKGRNE

-963 YVFIIK
+963 YIFIIK

>member
-1 MVMIYNK
+1 MVMIYYK
-8 KRRASLLVKTLVVAM
+8 KRSVFLLVKTLVVAL
-23 LLPTLSLDA
+23 LLPILSLHA

-45 KTPSAAS
+45 KTLSAAL

-111 LDNLAMPNGNELPEL
+111 LDNLVLTNGNELPEL

-136 IATYQKRLDNITD
+136 IATYQKRLDNAAD

-163 GFINR
+163 GFVNR
-168 KIFNRDSLDYSISYL
+168 KIFNRDSLDYTVNYL
-183 SINTPYNEFGAA
+183 SINTPYNEFGAV

-232 AEGIST
+232 AEGITT

-317 TNTKGVKRLEI
+317 TNAKGIKRLEI

-366 FVSNEPGGI
+366 FVSDEPGGI

-567 NQNYLSQNIYSNNNG
+567 NQNYLSQNIHSNKVGGDNKNISSTNSGLNQQISNG
-582 VNQPG
+582 VS
-587 NNGGLNQNKTGGD
+587 NQNKTGGD
-600 DKNISS
+600 YKNISS

-613 KVNNSGEN
+613 QGNS
-621 QNKAGGDDK
+621 
-630 NISSNNNGLNQPG
+630 
-643 NNGGLNQN
+643 GGLNQN
-651 KTGGDDKNISSVNN
+651 KIGGDNKNISS
-665 GVNQKVNNSGENQNK
+665 
-680 AGGDG
+680 
-685 KNISSNNNG
+685 
-694 LNQPGYNGG
+694 
-703 LNQSKTGGDDKNIS
+703 
-717 SNNNGLNQPGNNG
+717 
-730 GLNQNKAGGDD
+730 
-741 KNISSITN
+741 TN
-749 GVNQQGNNSGE
+749 
-760 NQNKVGGGDKNVSSV
+760 
-775 DNGVNQQGNNKGNS
+775 NGVNQQGNNKGNS
-789 PDKSSGDR
+789 PDKSSEDR
-797 TSNTYVNQ
+797 TSITSVNQ
-805 SGNLNSYTKDLGLIS
+805 SGNVNSYTKDLGLIS

-863 HHEFDKVRIYKEDHE
+863 HHEFDKVRIFKEDHE

-917 SHKIKIDLSKKRGNE
+917 SHKIKIDLSKKGRNE

-963 YVFIIK
+963 YIFIIK

>member
-1 MVMIYNK
+1 MVMINIK
-8 KRRASLLVKTLVVAM
+8 KSSVSLLVKTLVLAL

-32 QSKKATVT
+32 QSKKTTVT

-52 KPLLVLAKTEINQL
+52 KSLLILAKTEINQL

-111 LDNLAMPNGNELPEL
+111 LDNLVMTNGNELPEL

-136 IATYQKRLDNITD
+136 IATYQKRLDNTAD
-149 NTTTTYQLYLNRQK
+149 NTTTTYQLYQNRQK

-168 KIFNRDSLDYSISYL
+168 KIFNRDSLDYSVSYL

-232 AEGIST
+232 AEGITT

-317 TNTKGVKRLEI
+317 TNAKGVKRLEI
-328 WTTRRIGQ
+328 WTTRRVGQ
-336 SFTAPVKLFFNNP
+336 SFTAPVKLFFNKP
-349 NYSYFHPAVT
+349 AFSYFHPAIT

-366 FVSNEPGGI
+366 FVSDEPGGI

-381 VVNRKEDGGWDGT
+381 MVNRKEDGGWDGT

-429 LDILKFSFDND
+429 LDIFKFSFDND

-463 RDQKGYFSS
+463 RDKKGYFSS

-506 TVKIVSKGEDGIRA
+506 TVKIISKGEDGIRA

-547 LIEDGKGNKSKH
+547 LIEDGRGNKSKH

-567 NQNYLSQNIYSNNNG
+567 NQNSLSQNIHSNKVG
-582 VNQPG
+582 G
-587 NNGGLNQNKTGGD
+587 N

-606 VNNGVNQ
+606 VNNGANLNKMGGDDKNVSTTNSGVNQ
-613 KVNNSGEN
+613 QVNNGTSN
-621 QNKAGGDDK
+621 QNKAGGEDK
-630 NISSNNNGLNQPG
+630 N
-643 NNGGLNQN
+643 
-651 KTGGDDKNISSVNN
+651 V
-665 GVNQKVNNSGENQNK
+665 
-680 AGGDG
+680 
-685 KNISSNNNG
+685 
-694 LNQPGYNGG
+694 
-703 LNQSKTGGDDKNIS
+703 
-717 SNNNGLNQPGNNG
+717 
-730 GLNQNKAGGDD
+730 
-741 KNISSITN
+741 SSIIN
-749 GVNQQGNNSGE
+749 VVNQQGNNG
-760 NQNKVGGGDKNVSSV
+760 
-775 DNGVNQQGNNKGNS
+775 GNNL
-789 PDKSSGDR
+789 DKPSGDR
-797 TSNTYVNQ
+797 TSISSTNP
-805 SGNLNSYTKDLGLIS
+805 SGNLNNYNKDIGLIN
-820 FVTPNPPKPIIAPP
+820 FVTPKPSITPPVEKPI
-834 TVEKVTAAKRTF
+834 VAKRTF

-854 TVTKDFLLV
+854 SVTKDYLLV
-863 HHEFDKVRIYKEDHE
+863 HHEFDKVKIYKEDHD
-878 AYKDL
+878 AYRDL
-883 VERVRKLRGVKIIIV
+883 VDRVRKLRGVKIVIV

-907 AYNEALSERR
+907 AYNEALSARR
-917 SHKIKIDLSKKRGNE
+917 SHKIKVDLSRKGGNE
-932 IISIPVGEKQ
+932 IISIPVGERQ
-942 LVMECSDADKDK
+942 LVMECSATDKDK

>member
-1 MVMIYNK
+1 MVMTYIK
-8 KRRASLLVKTLVVAM
+8 KRGVSLLVKTLVVAL

-32 QSKKATVT
+32 QSKKATFT

-111 LDNLAMPNGNELPEL
+111 LDNLVMTNGNELPEL

-232 AEGIST
+232 AEGITT

-255 SDRTTATVNDNK
+255 SDRTTATVNDNR

-506 TVKIVSKGEDGIRA
+506 SVKIISKGEDGIKA

-567 NQNYLSQNIYSNNNG
+567 NQNYLSQNIHSNKVGGDNKNISSNNNG
-582 VNQPG
+582 LNQPG
-587 NNGGLNQNKTGGD
+587 NNGVSNQSKTGGD

-630 NISSNNNGLNQPG
+630 NISSNNNG
-643 NNGGLNQN
+643 
-651 KTGGDDKNISSVNN
+651 
-665 GVNQKVNNSGENQNK
+665 VNQQ
-680 AGGDG
+680 G
-685 KNISSNNNG
+685 KNGAS
-694 LNQPGYNGG
+694 
-703 LNQSKTGGDDKNIS
+703 NQSKTGSDDKNIS

-749 GVNQQGNNSGE
+749 GVNQQGNN
-760 NQNKVGGGDKNVSSV
+760 
-775 DNGVNQQGNNKGNS
+775 KGNS

-797 TSNTYVNQ
+797 TSITSLNQ
-805 SGNLNSYTKDLGLIS
+805 SGNLNNYTKDLGLIS
-820 FVTPNPPKPIIAPP
+820 FVTPNSPKPIIAPP

>member
-1 MVMIYNK
+1 MTYIK
-8 KRRASLLVKTLVVAM
+8 KRGVSLLVKTLVVAL

-32 QSKKATVT
+32 QSKKVTVT
-40 KKISV
+40 QKVSV
-45 KTPSAAS
+45 KTPSAAAKS
-52 KPLLVLAKTEINQL
+52 LLVLARTEINQL

-111 LDNLAMPNGNELPEL
+111 LDNLVMTNGNELPEL

-136 IATYQKRLDNITD
+136 IATYQKRLDNAAD

-163 GFINR
+163 GFVNR
-168 KIFNRDSLDYSISYL
+168 KIFNRDSLDYTVNYL
-183 SINTPYNEFGAA
+183 SINTPYNEFGAV

-220 GLPFTKLYYQIK
+220 GLPFTKLYYQTST
-232 AEGIST
+232 EGITT

-296 YNFGSISFTADGREA
+296 YNFGSISFTADGKEA

-317 TNTKGVKRLEI
+317 TNAKGVKRLEI
-328 WTTRRIGQ
+328 WTTRRVGQ
-336 SFTAPVKLFFNNP
+336 SFTAPVKLFFNKP
-349 NYSYFHPAVT
+349 AFSYFHPAIT

-366 FVSNEPGGI
+366 FVSDEPGGI

-381 VVNRKEDGGWDGT
+381 MVNRKEDGGWDGT

-429 LDILKFSFDND
+429 LDIFKFSFDND

-463 RDQKGYFSS
+463 RDKKGYFSS

-506 TVKIVSKGEDGIRA
+506 TVKIISKGEDGIKA

-547 LIEDGKGNKSKH
+547 LIEDGRGNKSKH

-567 NQNYLSQNIYSNNNG
+567 NQNSLSQNIHSNKVG
-582 VNQPG
+582 G
-587 NNGGLNQNKTGGD
+587 N

-606 VNNGVNQ
+606 VNNGANQQSNNIGANLNKMGGDDKNVSTTNSGVNQ
-613 KVNNSGEN
+613 QVNNGTSN
-621 QNKAGGDDK
+621 QNKAGGEDK
-630 NISSNNNGLNQPG
+630 NVSS
-643 NNGGLNQN
+643 
-651 KTGGDDKNISSVNN
+651 IIN
-665 GVNQKVNNSGENQNK
+665 GVNQQGSNSSSNSNKQGGE
-680 AGGDG
+680 G
-685 KNISSNNNG
+685 KNISSTN
-694 LNQPGYNGG
+694 
-703 LNQSKTGGDDKNIS
+703 
-717 SNNNGLNQPGNNG
+717 
-730 GLNQNKAGGDD
+730 
-741 KNISSITN
+741 N
-749 GVNQQGNNSGE
+749 GVNQQGNNG
-760 NQNKVGGGDKNVSSV
+760 
-775 DNGVNQQGNNKGNS
+775 GNS
-789 PDKSSGDR
+789 LDKPSGDR
-797 TSNTYVNQ
+797 TSISSTNP
-805 SGNLNSYTKDLGLIS
+805 SGNLNNYNKDIGLIN
-820 FVTPNPPKPIIAPP
+820 FVTPKPSITPPVEKPI
-834 TVEKVTAAKRTF
+834 VAKRTF

-854 TVTKDFLLV
+854 SVTKDYLLV
-863 HHEFDKVRIYKEDHE
+863 HHEFDKVKIYKEDHE
-878 AYKDL
+878 AYRDL
-883 VERVRKLRGVKIIIV
+883 VDRVRKLRGVKIVIV

-907 AYNEALSERR
+907 AYNEALSARR
-917 SHKIKIDLSKKRGNE
+917 SHKIKVDLSRKGGNE

-942 LVMECSDADKDK
+942 LVMECSATDKDK

>member
-1 MVMIYNK
+1 MVMINIK
-8 KRRASLLVKTLVVAM
+8 KSSVSFLVKTLVVAL
-23 LLPTLSLDA
+23 LLPTLSLNA
-32 QSKKATVT
+32 QSKKTTVT
-40 KKISV
+40 KKVSV

-52 KPLLVLAKTEINQL
+52 KSLLVLAKTEINQL

-111 LDNLAMPNGNELPEL
+111 LDNLVMTNGNELPEL

-136 IATYQKRLDNITD
+136 IATYQKRLDNAAD
-149 NTTTTYQLYLNRQK
+149 NTTTTYQLYQNRQK

-183 SINTPYNEFGAA
+183 SINTPYNEFGAV

-211 TSSNEFGWD
+211 TSNNEFGWD

-232 AEGIST
+232 AEGITT

-317 TNTKGVKRLEI
+317 TNAKGVKRLEI
-328 WTTRRIGQ
+328 WTTRRVGQ
-336 SFTAPVKLFFNNP
+336 SFTAPVKLFFNKP
-349 NYSYFHPAVT
+349 AFSYFHPAIT

-366 FVSNEPGGI
+366 FVSDEPGGI

-381 VVNRKEDGGWDGT
+381 MVNRKEDGGWDGT

-429 LDILKFSFDND
+429 LDIFKFSFDNE

-463 RDQKGYFSS
+463 RDKKGYFSS

-506 TVKIVSKGEDGIRA
+506 TVKIISKGEDGIRA

-547 LIEDGKGNKSKH
+547 LIEDGRGNKSKH

-567 NQNYLSQNIYSNNNG
+567 NQNSLSQNIHSNKVG
-582 VNQPG
+582 G
-587 NNGGLNQNKTGGD
+587 N

-606 VNNGVNQ
+606 VNNGANLNKMGGDDKNVSTTNSGVNQ
-613 KVNNSGEN
+613 QVNNGTSN
-621 QNKAGGDDK
+621 QNKAGGEDK
-630 NISSNNNGLNQPG
+630 NVSTVIN
-643 NNGGLNQN
+643 
-651 KTGGDDKNISSVNN
+651 V
-665 GVNQKVNNSGENQNK
+665 
-680 AGGDG
+680 
-685 KNISSNNNG
+685 
-694 LNQPGYNGG
+694 
-703 LNQSKTGGDDKNIS
+703 
-717 SNNNGLNQPGNNG
+717 
-730 GLNQNKAGGDD
+730 
-741 KNISSITN
+741 
-749 GVNQQGNNSGE
+749 VNQQGNNG
-760 NQNKVGGGDKNVSSV
+760 
-775 DNGVNQQGNNKGNS
+775 GNNL
-789 PDKSSGDR
+789 DKPSGDR
-797 TSNTYVNQ
+797 TSISSTNP
-805 SGNLNSYTKDLGLIS
+805 SGNLNNYNKDIGLIN
-820 FVTPNPPKPIIAPP
+820 FVTPKPSITPPVEKPI
-834 TVEKVTAAKRTF
+834 AAKRTF

-854 TVTKDFLLV
+854 SVTKDYLLV
-863 HHEFDKVRIYKEDHE
+863 HHEFDKVKIYKEDHD
-878 AYKDL
+878 AYRDL
-883 VERVRKLRGVKIIIV
+883 VDRVRKLRGVKIVIV

-907 AYNEALSERR
+907 AYNEALSARR
-917 SHKIKIDLSKKRGNE
+917 SHKIKVDLSRKGGNE

-942 LVMECSDADKDK
+942 LVMECSATDKDK

>member
-1 MVMIYNK
+1 MVMIYYK
-8 KRRASLLVKTLVVAM
+8 KRSVFLLVKTLVVAL
-23 LLPTLSLDA
+23 LLPKFSLDA
-32 QSKKATVT
+32 QSKKVTVT
-40 KKISV
+40 QKVSV

-52 KPLLVLAKTEINQL
+52 KSLLVLAKTEINQL

-111 LDNLAMPNGNELPEL
+111 LDNLVITNGNELPEL

-136 IATYQKRLDNITD
+136 IASYQKRLDNAAD
-149 NTTTTYQLYLNRQK
+149 NTNTTYQLYLNRQK
-163 GFINR
+163 GFVNR
-168 KIFNRDSLDYSISYL
+168 KIFNRDSLDYTVNYL
-183 SINTPYNEFGAA
+183 SINTPYNEFGAV

-220 GLPFTKLYYQIK
+220 GLPFTKLYYQTST
-232 AEGIST
+232 EGITT

-317 TNTKGVKRLEI
+317 TNTKGIKRLEI

-366 FVSNEPGGI
+366 FVSDEPGGI

-484 YQKVKVSVNGVL
+484 YQKIKVSVNGVL

-567 NQNYLSQNIYSNNNG
+567 NQNYLSQNIHSNKVGGDNKNISSTNSGLNQQITNVVSNQNKIGGDDKNISSTNNG
-582 VNQPG
+582 VNQQG
-587 NNGGLNQNKTGGD
+587 NSGSLNQNKVGGD

-613 KVNNSGEN
+613 KTNNSGEN
-621 QNKAGGDDK
+621 QNKAVGNDK
-630 NISSNNNGLNQPG
+630 NIFSTN
-643 NNGGLNQN
+643 
-651 KTGGDDKNISSVNN
+651 
-665 GVNQKVNNSGENQNK
+665 
-680 AGGDG
+680 
-685 KNISSNNNG
+685 
-694 LNQPGYNGG
+694 
-703 LNQSKTGGDDKNIS
+703 
-717 SNNNGLNQPGNNG
+717 
-730 GLNQNKAGGDD
+730 
-741 KNISSITN
+741 N
-749 GVNQQGNNSGE
+749 GVNQQGNNSGA

-775 DNGVNQQGNNKGNS
+775 NNGVNQQGNNKGNS
-789 PDKSSGDR
+789 PDKSSEDR
-797 TSNTYVNQ
+797 ASITSVNQ
-805 SGNLNSYTKDLGLIS
+805 SGNVNSYTKDLGLIS

-863 HHEFDKVRIYKEDHE
+863 HHEFDKVRIFKEDHE

-917 SHKIKIDLSKKRGNE
+917 SHKIKTDLSKKGRNE

-963 YVFIIK
+963 YIFIIK

>member
-1 MVMIYNK
+1 MINIK
-8 KRRASLLVKTLVVAM
+8 KSSVSLLVKTLVVAM

-40 KKISV
+40 QKVSV

-52 KPLLVLAKTEINQL
+52 KSLLVLAKTEINQL

-111 LDNLAMPNGNELPEL
+111 LDNLVLTNGNELPEL

-136 IATYQKRLDNITD
+136 IATYQKRLDNAAD

-168 KIFNRDSLDYSISYL
+168 KIFNRDSLDYSVSYL
-183 SINTPYNEFGAA
+183 SINTPYNEFGAV

-232 AEGIST
+232 AEGITT

-317 TNTKGVKRLEI
+317 TNAKGIKRLEI

-366 FVSNEPGGI
+366 FVSDEPGGI

-429 LDILKFSFDND
+429 LDIFKFSFDNE

-506 TVKIVSKGEDGIRA
+506 SVKIISKGEDGIKA

-567 NQNYLSQNIYSNNNG
+567 NQNYLSQNIHSNKVGGDNKNISSTNSGLNQQISNG
-582 VNQPG
+582 VS
-587 NNGGLNQNKTGGD
+587 NQNKTGGD

-613 KVNNSGEN
+613 QGNS
-621 QNKAGGDDK
+621 
-630 NISSNNNGLNQPG
+630 
-643 NNGGLNQN
+643 GGLNQN
-651 KTGGDDKNISSVNN
+651 KVGGDDKNISSVNN
-665 GVNQKVNNSGENQNK
+665 GVNQNTNNSGENQNK
-680 AGGDG
+680 AVG
-685 KNISSNNNG
+685 N
-694 LNQPGYNGG
+694 
-703 LNQSKTGGDDKNIS
+703 DKNIS
-717 SNNNGLNQPGNNG
+717 STN
-730 GLNQNKAGGDD
+730 
-741 KNISSITN
+741 N
-749 GVNQQGNNSGE
+749 GVNQQGNNSGA

-775 DNGVNQQGNNKGNS
+775 NNGVNQQGNNKGNS
-789 PDKSSGDR
+789 PDKSSEDR
-797 TSNTYVNQ
+797 ASITSVNQ
-805 SGNLNSYTKDLGLIS
+805 SGNVNSYTKDLGLIS

-863 HHEFDKVRIYKEDHE
+863 HHEFDKVRIFKEDHE

-917 SHKIKIDLSKKRGNE
+917 SHKIKIDLSKKGRNE

-963 YVFIIK
+963 YIFIIK

>member
-1 MVMIYNK
+1 MVMTYIK
-8 KRRASLLVKTLVVAM
+8 KRGVSLLVKTLAVAL

-32 QSKKATVT
+32 QSKKVTVT
-40 KKISV
+40 QKVSV
-45 KTPSAAS
+45 KNPSAAAKS
-52 KPLLVLAKTEINQL
+52 LLVLARTEINQL

-111 LDNLAMPNGNELPEL
+111 LDNLVMTNGNELPEL

-136 IATYQKRLDNITD
+136 IATYQKRLDNAAD

-163 GFINR
+163 GFVNR
-168 KIFNRDSLDYSISYL
+168 KIFNRDSLDYTVNYL
-183 SINTPYNEFGAA
+183 SINTPYNEFGAV

-220 GLPFTKLYYQIK
+220 GLPFTKLYYQTST
-232 AEGIST
+232 EGITT

-296 YNFGSISFTADGREA
+296 YNFGSISFTADGKEA

-317 TNTKGVKRLEI
+317 TNAKGVKRLEI
-328 WTTRRIGQ
+328 WTTRRVGQ
-336 SFTAPVKLFFNNP
+336 SFTAPVKLFFNKP
-349 NYSYFHPAVT
+349 AFSYFHPAIT

-366 FVSNEPGGI
+366 FVSDEPGGI

-381 VVNRKEDGGWDGT
+381 MVNRKEDGGWDGT

-429 LDILKFSFDND
+429 LDIFKFSFDND

-463 RDQKGYFSS
+463 RDKKGYFSS

-506 TVKIVSKGEDGIRA
+506 TVKIISKGEDGIRA

-567 NQNYLSQNIYSNNNG
+567 NQNYLSQNIHSNKVGGDNKNISST
-582 VNQPG
+582 NS
-587 NNGGLNQNKTGGD
+587 GLNQQITNGVSNQNKVGGD

-613 KVNNSGEN
+613 KTNNSGEN
-621 QNKAGGDDK
+621 QNKAVGNDK
-630 NISSNNNGLNQPG
+630 NISSTN
-643 NNGGLNQN
+643 
-651 KTGGDDKNISSVNN
+651 
-665 GVNQKVNNSGENQNK
+665 
-680 AGGDG
+680 
-685 KNISSNNNG
+685 
-694 LNQPGYNGG
+694 
-703 LNQSKTGGDDKNIS
+703 
-717 SNNNGLNQPGNNG
+717 
-730 GLNQNKAGGDD
+730 
-741 KNISSITN
+741 N
-749 GVNQQGNNSGE
+749 GVNQQGNNSGA

-775 DNGVNQQGNNKGNS
+775 NNGVNQQGNNKGNS
-789 PDKSSGDR
+789 PDKSSEDR
-797 TSNTYVNQ
+797 TSITSVNQ
-805 SGNLNSYTKDLGLIS
+805 SGNVNSYTKDLGLIS

-863 HHEFDKVRIYKEDHE
+863 HHEFDKVRIFKEDHE

-917 SHKIKIDLSKKRGNE
+917 SHKIKIDLSKKGRNE

-963 YVFIIK
+963 YIFIIK

>member
-1 MVMIYNK
+1 MVMIYYK
-8 KRRASLLVKTLVVAM
+8 KRSVFLLVKTLVVAL
-23 LLPTLSLDA
+23 LLPKFSLDA
-32 QSKKATVT
+32 QSKKVTVT
-40 KKISV
+40 QKVSV

-52 KPLLVLAKTEINQL
+52 KSLLVLAKTEINQL

-111 LDNLAMPNGNELPEL
+111 LDNLVITNGNELPEL

-136 IATYQKRLDNITD
+136 IATYQKRLDNAAD

-163 GFINR
+163 GFVNR
-168 KIFNRDSLDYSISYL
+168 KIFNRDSLDYTVNYL
-183 SINTPYNEFGAA
+183 SINTPYNEFGAV

-220 GLPFTKLYYQIK
+220 GLPFTKLYYQTST
-232 AEGIST
+232 EGITT

-317 TNTKGVKRLEI
+317 TNTKGIKRLEI

-366 FVSNEPGGI
+366 FVSDEPGGI

-484 YQKVKVSVNGVL
+484 YQKIKVSVNGVL

-567 NQNYLSQNIYSNNNG
+567 NQNYLSQNIHSNKAGGDNKNISSTNSGLNQQITNG
-582 VNQPG
+582 VS
-587 NNGGLNQNKTGGD
+587 NQNKTGGD

-613 KVNNSGEN
+613 QGNS
-621 QNKAGGDDK
+621 
-630 NISSNNNGLNQPG
+630 
-643 NNGGLNQN
+643 GGLNQN
-651 KTGGDDKNISSVNN
+651 KIGGDYKNISSTNNGVNQQGNSGSLNQNKVGGNDKNISSVNN
-665 GVNQKVNNSGENQNK
+665 GVNQNTNNSGENQNK
-680 AGGDG
+680 AVG
-685 KNISSNNNG
+685 N
-694 LNQPGYNGG
+694 
-703 LNQSKTGGDDKNIS
+703 DKNIS
-717 SNNNGLNQPGNNG
+717 STN
-730 GLNQNKAGGDD
+730 
-741 KNISSITN
+741 N
-749 GVNQQGNNSGE
+749 GVNQQGNNSGA

-775 DNGVNQQGNNKGNS
+775 NNGVNQQGNNKGNS
-789 PDKSSGDR
+789 PDKSSEDR
-797 TSNTYVNQ
+797 TYITSVNQ
-805 SGNLNSYTKDLGLIS
+805 SGNVNSYTKDLGLIS

-863 HHEFDKVRIYKEDHE
+863 HHEFDKVRIFKEDHE

-917 SHKIKIDLSKKRGNE
+917 SHKIKTDLSKKGRNE

-963 YVFIIK
+963 YIFIIK

>member
-1 MVMIYNK
+1 MVMTYIK
-8 KRRASLLVKTLVVAM
+8 KRGVSLLVKTLAVAL

-32 QSKKATVT
+32 QSKKVTVT
-40 KKISV
+40 QKVSV

-52 KPLLVLAKTEINQL
+52 KTLLVLARTEINQL

-111 LDNLAMPNGNELPEL
+111 LDNLVITNGNELPEL

-136 IATYQKRLDNITD
+136 IATYQKRLDNAAD

-163 GFINR
+163 GFVNR
-168 KIFNRDSLDYSISYL
+168 KIFNRDSLDYTVNYL
-183 SINTPYNEFGAA
+183 SINTPYNEFGAV

-220 GLPFTKLYYQIK
+220 GLPFTKLYYQTST
-232 AEGIST
+232 EGITT

-296 YNFGSISFTADGREA
+296 YNFGSISFTADGKEA

-317 TNTKGVKRLEI
+317 TNAKGVKRLEI
-328 WTTRRIGQ
+328 WTTRRVGQ
-336 SFTAPVKLFFNNP
+336 SFTAPVKLFFNKP
-349 NYSYFHPAVT
+349 AFSYFHPAIT

-366 FVSNEPGGI
+366 FVSDEPGGI

-381 VVNRKEDGGWDGT
+381 MVNRKEDGGWDGT

-429 LDILKFSFDND
+429 LDIFKFSFDND

-463 RDQKGYFSS
+463 RDKKGYFSS
-472 NRYGSDDIFSYN
+472 NRYGSDDIFAYN

-506 TVKIVSKGEDGIRA
+506 TVKIISKGEDGIRA

-567 NQNYLSQNIYSNNNG
+567 NQNYLSQNIHSNKVGGDNKNISST
-582 VNQPG
+582 NS
-587 NNGGLNQNKTGGD
+587 GLNQQITNGVSNQNKVGGD

-613 KVNNSGEN
+613 KTNNSGEN
-621 QNKAGGDDK
+621 QNKAVGNDK
-630 NISSNNNGLNQPG
+630 NISSTN
-643 NNGGLNQN
+643 
-651 KTGGDDKNISSVNN
+651 
-665 GVNQKVNNSGENQNK
+665 
-680 AGGDG
+680 
-685 KNISSNNNG
+685 
-694 LNQPGYNGG
+694 
-703 LNQSKTGGDDKNIS
+703 
-717 SNNNGLNQPGNNG
+717 
-730 GLNQNKAGGDD
+730 
-741 KNISSITN
+741 N
-749 GVNQQGNNSGE
+749 GVNQQGNNSGA

-775 DNGVNQQGNNKGNS
+775 NNGVNQQGNNKGNS
-789 PDKSSGDR
+789 PDKSSEDR
-797 TSNTYVNQ
+797 TSITSVNQ
-805 SGNLNSYTKDLGLIS
+805 SGNVNSYTKDLGLIS

-863 HHEFDKVRIYKEDHE
+863 HHEFDKVRIFKEDHE

-917 SHKIKIDLSKKRGNE
+917 SHKIKIDLSKKGRNE

-963 YVFIIK
+963 YIFIIK

>member
-1 MVMIYNK
+1 MVMINIK
-8 KRRASLLVKTLVVAM
+8 KSSVSLLVKTLVLAL

-32 QSKKATVT
+32 QSKKTTVT

-52 KPLLVLAKTEINQL
+52 KSLLILAKTEINQL

-111 LDNLAMPNGNELPEL
+111 LDNLVMTNGNELPEL

-136 IATYQKRLDNITD
+136 IATYQKRLDNAAD
-149 NTTTTYQLYLNRQK
+149 NTTTTYQLYQNRQK

-168 KIFNRDSLDYSISYL
+168 KIFNKDSLDYSINYL
-183 SINTPYNEFGAA
+183 SINTPYNEFGAV

-255 SDRTTATVNDNK
+255 SDRTTATVNDNR

-290 PGLSGD
+290 PGLSGE
-296 YNFGSISFTADGREA
+296 YNFGSISFTADGKEA

-317 TNTKGVKRLEI
+317 TNAKGVKRLEI
-328 WTTRRIGQ
+328 WTTRRVGQ
-336 SFTAPVKLFFNNP
+336 SFTAPIKLFFNKP
-349 NYSYFHPAVT
+349 AFSYFHPAIT

-366 FVSNEPGGI
+366 FVSDEPGGI

-381 VVNRKEDGGWDGT
+381 MVNRKEDGGWDGT

-429 LDILKFSFDND
+429 LDIFKFSFDND

-463 RDQKGYFSS
+463 RDKKGYFSS

-506 TVKIVSKGEDGIRA
+506 TVKIISKGEDGIRA

-547 LIEDGKGNKSKH
+547 LIEDGRGNKSKH

-567 NQNYLSQNIYSNNNG
+567 NQNSLSQNIHSNKVG
-582 VNQPG
+582 G
-587 NNGGLNQNKTGGD
+587 N

-606 VNNGVNQ
+606 VNNGANLNKMGGDDKNVSTTNSGVNQ
-613 KVNNSGEN
+613 QVNNGTSN
-621 QNKAGGDDK
+621 QNKAGGEDK
-630 NISSNNNGLNQPG
+630 N
-643 NNGGLNQN
+643 
-651 KTGGDDKNISSVNN
+651 V
-665 GVNQKVNNSGENQNK
+665 
-680 AGGDG
+680 
-685 KNISSNNNG
+685 
-694 LNQPGYNGG
+694 
-703 LNQSKTGGDDKNIS
+703 
-717 SNNNGLNQPGNNG
+717 
-730 GLNQNKAGGDD
+730 
-741 KNISSITN
+741 SSIIN
-749 GVNQQGNNSGE
+749 VVNQQGNNG
-760 NQNKVGGGDKNVSSV
+760 
-775 DNGVNQQGNNKGNS
+775 GNNL
-789 PDKSSGDR
+789 DKPSGDR
-797 TSNTYVNQ
+797 TSISSTNP
-805 SGNLNSYTKDLGLIS
+805 SGNLNNYNKDIGLIN
-820 FVTPNPPKPIIAPP
+820 FVTPKPSITPPVEKPI
-834 TVEKVTAAKRTF
+834 VAKRTF

-854 TVTKDFLLV
+854 SVTKDYLLV
-863 HHEFDKVRIYKEDHE
+863 HHEFDKVKIYKEDHD
-878 AYKDL
+878 AYRDL
-883 VERVRKLRGVKIIIV
+883 VDRVRKLRGVKIVIV

-907 AYNEALSERR
+907 AYNEALSARR
-917 SHKIKIDLSKKRGNE
+917 SHKIKVDLSRKGGNE
-932 IISIPVGEKQ
+932 IISIPVGERQ
-942 LVMECSDADKDK
+942 LVMECSATDKDK

>member
-1 MVMIYNK
+1 MINIK
-8 KRRASLLVKTLVVAM
+8 KSSVSLLVKTLVVAM

-40 KKISV
+40 QKVSV

-52 KPLLVLAKTEINQL
+52 KTLLVLARTEINQL

-111 LDNLAMPNGNELPEL
+111 LDNLVMTNGNELPEL

-136 IATYQKRLDNITD
+136 IATYQKCLDNAAD
-149 NTTTTYQLYLNRQK
+149 NTTTTYQLYLNRQN
-163 GFINR
+163 GFVNR
-168 KIFNRDSLDYSISYL
+168 KIFNRDSLDYTVNYL
-183 SINTPYNEFGAA
+183 SINTPYNEFGAV

-232 AEGIST
+232 AEGITT

-296 YNFGSISFTADGREA
+296 YNFGSISFTADGKEA

-317 TNTKGVKRLEI
+317 TNAKGVKRLEI
-328 WTTRRIGQ
+328 WTTRRVGQ
-336 SFTAPVKLFFNNP
+336 SFTAPVKLFFNKP
-349 NYSYFHPAVT
+349 AFSYFHPAIT

-366 FVSNEPGGI
+366 FVSDEPGGI

-381 VVNRKEDGGWDGT
+381 MVNRKEDGGWDGT

-429 LDILKFSFDND
+429 LDIFKFSFDNE

-463 RDQKGYFSS
+463 RDKKGYFSS

-506 TVKIVSKGEDGIRA
+506 SVKIISKGEDGIKA

-547 LIEDGKGNKSKH
+547 LIEDGRGNKSKH

-567 NQNYLSQNIYSNNNG
+567 NQNYLSQNMNSNKVG
-582 VNQPG
+582 G
-587 NNGGLNQNKTGGD
+587 N

-606 VNNGVNQ
+606 TNSGVNQQVNNGT
-613 KVNNSGEN
+613 SN
-621 QNKAGGDDK
+621 QNKAGGEDK
-630 NISSNNNGLNQPG
+630 NV
-643 NNGGLNQN
+643 
-651 KTGGDDKNISSVNN
+651 SSVIN
-665 GVNQKVNNSGENQNK
+665 GVNQQGKSSELNSNQQGGE
-680 AGGDG
+680 G
-685 KNISSNNNG
+685 KNISSTN
-694 LNQPGYNGG
+694 
-703 LNQSKTGGDDKNIS
+703 
-717 SNNNGLNQPGNNG
+717 
-730 GLNQNKAGGDD
+730 
-741 KNISSITN
+741 N
-749 GVNQQGNNSGE
+749 GVNQQGNNG
-760 NQNKVGGGDKNVSSV
+760 
-775 DNGVNQQGNNKGNS
+775 GNNL
-789 PDKSSGDR
+789 DKPSGDS
-797 TSNTYVNQ
+797 TSISSTNP
-805 SGNLNSYTKDLGLIS
+805 SGNLNNYNKDIGLIN
-820 FVTPNPPKPIIAPP
+820 FVTPKPSITPPVEKPI
-834 TVEKVTAAKRTF
+834 AAKRTF

-854 TVTKDFLLV
+854 SVTKDYLLV
-863 HHEFDKVRIYKEDHE
+863 HHEFDKVKIYKEYHE
-878 AYKDL
+878 AYRDL
-883 VERVRKLRGVKIIIV
+883 VDRVRKLRGVKIVIV

-907 AYNEALSERR
+907 AYNEALSARR
-917 SHKIKIDLSKKRGNE
+917 SHKIKVDLSRKGGNE

-942 LVMECSDADKDK
+942 LVMECSATDKDK

-963 YVFIIK
+963 YVFIIKQQRYFLYLASRTYLLVK

>member
-1 MVMIYNK
+1 MVMINIK
-8 KRRASLLVKTLVVAM
+8 KSSVSLLVKTLVLAL

-32 QSKKATVT
+32 QSKKTTVT

-52 KPLLVLAKTEINQL
+52 KSLLILAKTEINQL

-111 LDNLAMPNGNELPEL
+111 LDNLVMTNGNELPEL

-136 IATYQKRLDNITD
+136 IATYQKRLDNAAD
-149 NTTTTYQLYLNRQK
+149 NTTTTYQLYQNRQK

-168 KIFNRDSLDYSISYL
+168 KIFNKDSLDYSINYL
-183 SINTPYNEFGAA
+183 SINTPYNEFGAV

-248 KKIGKGL
+248 NKIGKGL
-255 SDRTTATVNDNK
+255 SDRTTATVNDNR

-290 PGLSGD
+290 PGLSGE
-296 YNFGSISFTADGREA
+296 YNFGSISFTADGKEA

-317 TNTKGVKRLEI
+317 TNAKGVKRLEI
-328 WTTRRIGQ
+328 WTTRRVGQ
-336 SFTAPVKLFFNNP
+336 SFTAPIKLFFNKP
-349 NYSYFHPAVT
+349 AFSYFHPAIT

-366 FVSNEPGGI
+366 FVSDEPGGI

-381 VVNRKEDGGWDGT
+381 MVNRKEDGGWDGT

-429 LDILKFSFDND
+429 LDIFKFSFDND

-463 RDQKGYFSS
+463 RDKKGYFSS

-506 TVKIVSKGEDGIRA
+506 TVKIISKGEDGIRA

-547 LIEDGKGNKSKH
+547 LIEDGRGNKSKH

-567 NQNYLSQNIYSNNNG
+567 NQNSLSQNIHSNKVG
-582 VNQPG
+582 G
-587 NNGGLNQNKTGGD
+587 N

-606 VNNGVNQ
+606 VNNGANLNKMGGDDKNVSTTNSGVNQ
-613 KVNNSGEN
+613 QVNNGTSN
-621 QNKAGGDDK
+621 QNKAGGEDK
-630 NISSNNNGLNQPG
+630 N
-643 NNGGLNQN
+643 
-651 KTGGDDKNISSVNN
+651 V
-665 GVNQKVNNSGENQNK
+665 
-680 AGGDG
+680 
-685 KNISSNNNG
+685 
-694 LNQPGYNGG
+694 
-703 LNQSKTGGDDKNIS
+703 
-717 SNNNGLNQPGNNG
+717 
-730 GLNQNKAGGDD
+730 
-741 KNISSITN
+741 SSIIN
-749 GVNQQGNNSGE
+749 VVNQQGNNG
-760 NQNKVGGGDKNVSSV
+760 
-775 DNGVNQQGNNKGNS
+775 GNNL
-789 PDKSSGDR
+789 DKPSGDR
-797 TSNTYVNQ
+797 TSISSTNP
-805 SGNLNSYTKDLGLIS
+805 SGNLNNYNKDIGLIN
-820 FVTPNPPKPIIAPP
+820 FVTPKPSITPPVEKPI
-834 TVEKVTAAKRTF
+834 VAKRTF

-854 TVTKDFLLV
+854 SVTKDYLLV
-863 HHEFDKVRIYKEDHE
+863 HHEFDKVKIYKEDHD
-878 AYKDL
+878 AYRDL
-883 VERVRKLRGVKIIIV
+883 VDRVRKLRGVKIVIV

-907 AYNEALSERR
+907 AYNEALSARR
-917 SHKIKIDLSKKRGNE
+917 SHKIKVDLSRKGGNE
-932 IISIPVGEKQ
+932 IISIPVGERQ
-942 LVMECSDADKDK
+942 LVMECSATDKDK